1 MNPWS
6 RKGSRK
12 VQPQKLPGSGKD
24 GAMLEKDYYRELREF
39 MMARGWMVR
48 KITVMHDSMTGWP
61 DVFASHPVHGQRF
74 IETKRPKT
82 GRLTEDQ
89 FRVFIDFQT
98 HGVGIWILE
107 TMHDYPKLFEKP
119 NWHLYTFKEF
129 RP

>member
-12 VQPQKLPGSGKD
+12 VPVQKLPGSGKD
-24 GAMLEKDYYRELREF
+24 GAMLEKDHYQELRAF
-39 MMARGWMVR
+39 MIARGWLV
-48 KITVMHDSMTGWP
+48 KKVTVMHGSMVGWP
-61 DVFASHPVHGQRF
+61 DVFAAHAEYGIRF

-89 FRVFIDFQT
+89 MRVFVEFQT

-107 TMHDYPKLFEKP
+107 TMHDYPLLFKP
-119 NWHLYTFKEF
+119 SNWHLYTFKEF